1 MKKNVSACL
10 VLFSYSKKND
20 KKHNHNVKKVFD
32 TVKNIIRYN
41 LLSDNKLEKYIPYI
55 STKNGIKR
63 I

>member
-1 MKKNVSACL
+1 MYLHALC
-10 VLFSYSKKND
+10 YSHILKKND

>member
-1 MKKNVSACL
+1 MYLHALC
-10 VLFSYSKKND
+10 YSHILKID
-20 KKHNHNVKKVFD
+20 KKHNHNVKKVFY
-32 TVKNIIRYN
+32 TVQNIIRYN